1 MEKLDNLAMRKLLER
16 LTGFHYTTVKLLNKL
31 IIRLRRESR
40 VVRKLLIDRAHCN
53 LPRLTL
59 LFTLYMQRLTPSF
72 TITSL
77 THDIKLFNRIGVR
90 TVIAVQKR
98 PTRIRRLVARLAVVG
113 SENRKRRF
121 MLSDFTTGFIL
132 KLVEQSVPTDAKTL
146 KRNRYS
152 KLIAALGEFKLLRP
166 LIKRLKVRIS
176 NFNFESTLNIV
187 SLCNNLYRARLL
199 ILALLKDITANG
211 VFNLK
216 REWSFLERR
225 AENLN

>member
-1 MEKLDNLAMRKLLER
+1 
-16 LTGFHYTTVKLLNKL
+16 
-31 IIRLRRESR
+31 
-40 VVRKLLIDRAHCN
+40 
-53 LPRLTL
+53 
-59 LFTLYMQRLTPSF
+59 
-72 TITSL
+72 
-77 THDIKLFNRIGVR
+77 
-90 TVIAVQKR
+90 
-98 PTRIRRLVARLAVVG
+98 
-113 SENRKRRF
+113 

-225 AENLN
+225 AENLNRSRLIPVSAAVTYEIEVERELIHKARTELIGIEFKVDNIKRSFYALTALISILQLTDLFLIRRGLIEPKLGNINITVSTAVTKLSELST